1 VIGIIK
7 TNVNLY
13 KMNPASILRLAFG
26 SSLILASF
34 WSSATVTLEQ
44 YKNTSEFTIRVHD
57 EIVEQDLNDFK
68 AALDTIQK
76 DKKLLHMNAIQLN
89 SNGGNGSIGR
99 KIGTII
105 RDKKLYTYVAP
116 KAVCI
121 SACVYVLMGGVVRY
135 PFGEIGVHRTTY
147 PADAEVDDSL
157 TETFVRIDISLV
169 KEYSAAMGL
178 TYALREAIL
187 NTESW
192 RVRIINEVEKQEWQ
206 VYGADRAYEE
216 RLFTAIG
223 RELNMP
229 RSKYINIFTANYQG
243 CQKEARR
250 FERSIYDCTKT
261 KTENADLSGVVLRY
275 FDEAKSLMRGL
286 LF

>member
-1 VIGIIK
+1 MIGNIK
-7 TNVNLY
+7 TIVNLCN
-13 KMNPASILRLAFG
+13 MNPASILRLAFG
-26 SSLILASF
+26 FSLILATF
-34 WSSATVTLEQ
+34 CSSATVTLER
-44 YKNTSEFTIRVHD
+44 YKNTNEFTIRVYD

-68 AALDTIQK
+68 AALDTIEK

-89 SNGGNGSIGR
+89 SNGGNGSVGR

-147 PADAEVDDSL
+147 PADVEIDDSL
-157 TETFVRIDISLV
+157 TETFVRIDINFV

-192 RVRIINEVEKQEWQ
+192 RVRILNEAEKREWQ
-206 VYGADRAYEE
+206 VSGTDRAYEE

-229 RSKYINIFTANYQG
+229 RSKYIKIFSANYES
-243 CQKEARR
+243 CQKETRR
-250 FERSIYDCTKT
+250 F
-261 KTENADLSGVVLRY
+261 
-275 FDEAKSLMRGL
+275 
-286 LF
+286 